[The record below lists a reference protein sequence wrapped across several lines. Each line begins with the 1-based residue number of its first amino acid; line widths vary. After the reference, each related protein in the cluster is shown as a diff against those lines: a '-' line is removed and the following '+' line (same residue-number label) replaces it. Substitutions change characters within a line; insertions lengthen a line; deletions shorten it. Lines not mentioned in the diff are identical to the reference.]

1 MTDVKDKGDSLF
13 LSWFVLNI
21 WRMRRKRKY
30 VKNLKSTL
38 LDEKINE
45 VPAVSLA
52 NAQDL
57 RQEGYLQV
65 TQRTRLCISTK
76 NGSLYTV
83 LLWNWG
89 SSTFCNFNKVRGGD
103 LNKPIAVSGK
113 LLFNSLT
120 IFTSFT
126 IFSSLKISLHGQ
138 FSPLF
143 SPFSWNL

>member
-1 MTDVKDKGDSLF
+1 M
-13 LSWFVLNI
+13 
-21 WRMRRKRKY
+21 
-30 VKNLKSTL
+30 KNLKSTL

-83 LLWNWG
+83 LL
-89 SSTFCNFNKVRGGD
+89 
-103 LNKPIAVSGK
+103 
-113 LLFNSLT
+113 
-120 IFTSFT
+120 
-126 IFSSLKISLHGQ
+126 
-138 FSPLF
+138 
-143 SPFSWNL
+143 